1 MVCFMVIDHCIFLAS
16 PCCAPIIA
24 PQGKHAVASQGL
36 FAFKSQ
42 I

>member
-1 MVCFMVIDHCIFLAS
+1 MVRFMVIDNCIFLAS
-16 PCCAPIIA
+16 PCCAPVSA
-24 PQGKHAVASQGL
+24 LQGKPAVASQGL